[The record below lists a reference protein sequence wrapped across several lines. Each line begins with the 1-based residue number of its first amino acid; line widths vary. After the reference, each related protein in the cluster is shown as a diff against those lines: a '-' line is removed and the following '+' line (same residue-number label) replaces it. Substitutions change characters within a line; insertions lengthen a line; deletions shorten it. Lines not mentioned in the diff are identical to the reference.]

1 MWNSYPEK
9 SPNLRHCQAH
19 SQNKGLSRCSQLWT
33 SHPPPETGR
42 RGQPELEAG
51 NRSPR
56 EASSTKLHAGFV
68 ANQDFLG
75 FWTVGILQEGC
86 SQRSAPRRDTAHVR
100 RHAGCTHRKL
110 SGRDGGG
117 DKSQP
122 PPGSDCAHQASG
134 HLSCSDLGRAQNAGP
149 TKSVPLWHT
158 QETEL
163 GWLRPGKCIQLRTR
177 LRHVLAENP
186 RA

>member
-117 DKSQP
+117 DKSQQP
-122 PPGSDCAHQASG
+122 
-134 HLSCSDLGRAQNAGP
+134 CSPNTSSPELLG
-149 TKSVPLWHT
+149 
-158 QETEL
+158 
-163 GWLRPGKCIQLRTR
+163 PGKCTKRRPNGVFTSEDYPS
-177 LRHVLAENP
+177 A
-186 RA
+186 